1 MMKRIL
7 FIAFLAI
14 SIKSIGAG
22 IIKGN
27 GISKTE
33 KREVGS
39 FSGLSSSGLMDVTIA
54 YGNSTGI
61 TLKGDENILPYV
73 ETFVKDGRLKIKVK
87 DFTIIRPKL
96 SITVH
101 VSMTTINSVSQS
113 GSGSITGEGNFSNDG
128 ETGFSMSGSGKIK
141 LGFEKFGNAAI
152 SMSGSGSVELKG
164 NISNNLSVHQSGSG
178 HVDCEDAPSTNV
190 SVQISG
196 SGNTRI
202 NATKEITAHIS
213 GSGSVYYTGNA
224 TIAEQHIS
232 GSGGLRKI

>member
-1 MMKRIL
+1 MKRIL
-7 FIAFLAI
+7 FIAFLTI
-14 SIKSIGAG
+14 SMKGMAAG

-39 FSGLSSSGLMDVTIA
+39 FTGLSSSGLIDVTIV
-54 YGNSTGI
+54 YGNSATV
-61 TLKGDENILPYV
+61 TLEGDENILPYV

-87 DFTIIRPKL
+87 DFTVIRPRL
-96 SITVH
+96 SVTVH

-113 GSGSITGEGNFSNDG
+113 GSGSITGEGNFNNDG
-128 ETGFSMSGSGKIK
+128 ETGFSMSGSGKIR
-141 LGFEKFGNAAI
+141 LGFVKFNNASV

-178 HVDCEDAPSTNV
+178 RVDCEDAPCENV

-232 GSGGLRKI
+232 SSGGLRKI